1 MIVCSCLQFDVL
13 LKVYYISQNVCFYK
27 AKKAPNQAKRAKK
40 APNQAKQAKQAKK
53 AFSAKPHNSEL
64 ETKNSELGAKASI
77 KLIPQGSHEK
87 ASIKLIPQGS
97 HNKKWSFRSG
107 VPSQ

>member
-1 MIVCSCLQFDVL
+1 M
-13 LKVYYISQNVCFYK
+13 YYISQNVCFYK

-77 KLIPQGSHEK
+77 KLIPQGSH
-87 ASIKLIPQGS
+87 
-97 HNKKWSFRSG
+97 NKKWSFRSG
-107 VPSQ
+107 VPSQWDEQPKLVCGMELRHGS